1 MRPLSA
7 RNPRV
12 QRLARLA
19 RRREERTRERA
30 LVVEGPTA
38 ISGALDAAV
47 VVQEIYVEDGAADRP
62 PVAAVLARLATVD
75 GAPHPWEVPAGVL
88 ERIAGAA
95 QGVVAIVEEPAPDWP
110 TPDRCR
116 FVLVLVD
123 VADPGNVGT
132 LVRAAV
138 ASGAGAV
145 IVVGGADP
153 MGPKVLRTAAG
164 TAFLLPVLTSTDAV
178 AALARLR
185 TDGYRTVAAVL
196 DPTAQAYDSIAL
208 DGPVAVVVGN
218 EAHGLDP
225 QVVDAADART
235 TITMA
240 GPAESLNVAMAGTL
254 LCFEVLRRG

>member
-19 RRREERTRERA
+19 RRREERIRERA

-38 ISGALDAAV
+38 IGGALDAAI
-47 VVQEIYVEDGAADRP
+47 VVQEIYVEAGAADRP

-153 MGPKVLRTAAG
+153 TGPKVLRTSAG
-164 TAFLLPVLTSTDAV
+164 TAFLVPVLTS
-178 AALARLR
+178 
-185 TDGYRTVAAVL
+185 TVAAVL

-235 TITMA
+235 TIAMA

>member
-1 MRPLSA
+1 MPRPPRRPDPPSPGSRIRLLNDTPVRPLSA

-95 QGVVAIVEEPAPDWP
+95 QGVVAIVEEPVPTWP

-132 LVRAAV
+132 LVRAA
-138 ASGAGAV
+138 GL
-145 IVVGGADP
+145 I
-153 MGPKVLRTAAG
+153 
-164 TAFLLPVLTSTDAV
+164 
-178 AALARLR
+178 R
-185 TDGYRTVAAVL
+185 TD
-196 DPTAQAYDSIAL
+196 
-208 DGPVAVVVGN
+208 
-218 EAHGLDP
+218 HFGL
-225 QVVDAADART
+225 
-235 TITMA
+235 
-240 GPAESLNVAMAGTL
+240 
-254 LCFEVLRRG
+254 LRSTSFTRRPFS